1 MYCCHFGHINIINI
15 VMTFHTADLIIWNCR
30 GVDVLN
36 DMFYERVRK
45 VESHYNKIQELK
57 YENYNNFWTEMNAG
71 TSILVLKFA
80 WCGFLIS
87 VCSTVIIS
95 LLINF
100 LILSWTIILLEISG
114 MSRAHCI
121 FFLLRTSSLIMQV
134 KYNILKQSTTHVS
147 LAKSSFTNQV
157 TLTDPC

>member
-1 MYCCHFGHINIINI
+1 
-15 VMTFHTADLIIWNCR
+15 MTFHTADLIIWNCR

-100 LILSWTIILLEISG
+100 LIL
-114 MSRAHCI
+114 
-121 FFLLRTSSLIMQV
+121 
-134 KYNILKQSTTHVS
+134 
-147 LAKSSFTNQV
+147 
-157 TLTDPC
+157 

>member
-80 WCGFLIS
+80 WCGFLTS

-114 MSRAHCI
+114 MSKAHCI
-121 FFLLRTSSLIMQV
+121 FFLMRTSSLNASEI
-134 KYNILKQSTTHVS
+134 
-147 LAKSSFTNQV
+147 
-157 TLTDPC
+157 